1 MTLCPIAIAA
11 GCAKCPAFKVC
22 PLKSVLGDQ
31 KKPADAPETK
41 TARSGAGAKK
51 K

>member
-11 GCAKCPAFKVC
+11 GCAKCPMFKVC

-31 KKPADAPETK
+31 PKAPPPSAPASGKSNKPK
-41 TARSGAGAKK
+41 
-51 K
+51 